1 MNLVSQALVRQHLDI
16 ERASSLIERG
26 FRDLRD
32 KIIASG
38 DRTVFDP
45 KKTNPVIGFM
55 PACDNEF
62 LSAKVA
68 CVSYENPSRGR
79 DSHQGVILL
88 FERASGALRSIMDAT
103 ELTAIRTTAV
113 THFALGKLMPQR
125 PKIRK
130 VAIIGAGVQA
140 YHHIRMLSSS
150 YQIGD
155 YVLVSRSNQR
165 FQKIKEQFKAG
176 ISMEHREYGDLLK
189 DCDVIILATHGDE
202 VILTLSQVKQAVVIF
217 GLGSCKPAAQEI
229 ANDILDRCV
238 FIADNFEA
246 CVKSSGEG
254 RHIAKNGTSHHLEIS
269 DLIQDLPEKELKPL
283 TVVKTVGLGFE
294 DLVCARFL
302 HEKLSNS
309 PESMNISNFGG
320 ALAY

>member
-1 MNLVSQALVRQHLDI
+1 
-16 ERASSLIERG
+16 LIERG
-26 FRDLRD
+26 FKGLRD
-32 KIIASG
+32 KIITSG

-45 KKTNPVIGFM
+45 NEKNPVIGFM
-55 PACDNEF
+55 PAGDNEF

-88 FERASGALRSIMDAT
+88 FERSTGALVSLIDAT

-113 THFALGKLMPQR
+113 THLVLETLKSQR
-125 PKIRK
+125 PRIEK

-140 YHHIRMLSSS
+140 YHHIKMLSSS
-150 YQIGD
+150 YQIGE
-155 YVLVSRSNQR
+155 YVLVSRSYER
-165 FQKIKEQFKAG
+165 FQKINGQFKTG
-176 ISMEHREYGDLLK
+176 ISIEHRDYGDSLK

-202 VILTLSQVKQAVVIF
+202 VILTLSQVKQAVLIF
-217 GLGSCKPAAQEI
+217 GLGACKPAAQEI
-229 ANDILDRCV
+229 ANDILDRCE

-254 RHIAKNGTSHHLEIS
+254 RHMSKNELSDHLELS
-269 DLIQDLPEKELKPL
+269 DLVQGLIFKELKPL

-294 DLVCARFL
+294 DLVCARYL

-309 PESMNISNFGG
+309 PETMNIENFGG

>member
-1 MNLVSQALVRQHLDI
+1 MNLISQASVRQHLDI
-16 ERASSLIERG
+16 ERASSLIARG
-26 FRDLRD
+26 FGDLRD

-45 KKTNPVIGFM
+45 NKTNPVIGFM
-55 PACDNEF
+55 PASDNEF
-62 LSAKVA
+62 LSAKIA

-88 FERASGALRSIMDAT
+88 FERASGALKSIIDAT

-113 THFALGKLMPQR
+113 THLVLGKLMSQR
-125 PKIRK
+125 PKIEK

-140 YHHIRMLSSS
+140 YHHIKMLSSS
-150 YQIGD
+150 YKIGN
-155 YVLVSRSNQR
+155 YVLVSRSNER
-165 FQKIKEQFKAG
+165 FRKVKEQFKAG
-176 ISMEHREYGDLLK
+176 ISIEHRDYGDSLK

-202 VILTLSQVKQAVVIF
+202 VVLKLSQVKLPVLIF
-217 GLGSCKPAAQEI
+217 GLGACKPAAQEI

-238 FIADNFEA
+238 FIADNFDA

-254 RHIAKNGTSHHLEIS
+254 KHIAKNGTADYLELV
-269 DLIQDLPEKELKPL
+269 DLLEGDPKNELNQL

-294 DLVCARFL
+294 DLVCAIFL
-302 HEKLSNS
+302 HEKLFNS
-309 PESMNISNFGG
+309 PESMNITNFGG